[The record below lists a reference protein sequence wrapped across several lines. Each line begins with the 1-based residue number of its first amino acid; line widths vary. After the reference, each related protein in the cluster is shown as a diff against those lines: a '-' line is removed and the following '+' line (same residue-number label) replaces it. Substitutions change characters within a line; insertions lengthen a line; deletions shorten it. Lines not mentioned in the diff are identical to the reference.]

1 MPNIS
6 EKKLELTIKE
16 NIREG
21 LIQINDYFLRQNL
34 DNEVTSS
41 HWKKYGGETF
51 ISFDEEFSCV
61 DLRAEGFD
69 DFKETNILN
78 IIKNIPI
85 EFYLKKN
92 LYPLLSKRLIDA
104 VKSLARLQGRV
115 ISYNCV
121 KQALCLNAVEKHG
134 LDFEGKRVAIIGDG
148 NGYLGMLLKTLY
160 PDVKIIQINLAKVL
174 MFDLIFTSQLS
185 NLGNISVVLNSE
197 DYRETAD
204 FNFIPAEEVSAIHL
218 SEVDF
223 FFNVASMQE
232 MDMRVINS
240 YFELIRS
247 QNLRKTYFYC
257 CNRVSKKLP
266 DGTVVSFDDYPWL
279 ETDKVVFDEV
289 CDWYSEFPISRPPF
303 VKEFD
308 GKHKHKLVEVQC

>member
-1 MPNIS
+1 M
-6 EKKLELTIKE
+6 KLV
-16 NIREG
+16 IRENVRAE
-21 LIQINDYFLRQNL
+21 LKKINDYFMRRNL
-34 DNEVTSS
+34 DDEVISS

-51 ISFDEEFSCV
+51 ISFDKEFTRV

-69 DFKETNILN
+69 DFQKINTLNIL
-78 IIKNIPI
+78 KNIPI
-85 EFYLKKN
+85 NFYLKNK

-104 VKSLARLQGRV
+104 VENLVRVQGRV
-115 ISYNCV
+115 MSYNCV
-121 KQALCLNAVEKHG
+121 KQALCLNAVEKYG
-134 LDFEGKRVAIIGDG
+134 LDFYGKRVAIIGDG

-160 PDVKIIQINLAKVL
+160 PNVKISQINLAKVL

-185 NLGNISVVLNSE
+185 NLDEVSVVLNSE
-197 DYRETAD
+197 DYRQTAD

-218 SEVDF
+218 SDVDF
-223 FFNVASMQE
+223 FFNIASMQE
-232 MDMRVINS
+232 MDIRVINS

-247 QNLRKTYFYC
+247 QNLKKTYFYC

-308 GKHKHKLVEVQC
+308 GKHKHRLIEIQC

>member
-1 MPNIS
+1 M
-6 EKKLELTIKE
+6 KLV
-16 NIREG
+16 IRENVREE
-21 LIQINDYFLRQNL
+21 LKKINDFFMRRDL
-34 DNEVTSS
+34 DDEVISS

-51 ISFDEEFSCV
+51 ISFDKEFSRV

-69 DFKETNILN
+69 DFQKINTLN

-85 EFYLKKN
+85 DFYLKKK

-104 VKSLARLQGRV
+104 VENLVRVQGRV
-115 ISYNCV
+115 MSYNCV
-121 KQALCLNAVEKHG
+121 KQALCLDAVEKYG
-134 LDFEGKRVAIIGDG
+134 LDFDGKRVAIIGDG
-148 NGYLGMLLKTLY
+148 NGCLGMLLKTLY
-160 PDVKIIQINLAKVL
+160 PNVKIIQINLAKVL

-185 NLGNISVVLNSE
+185 NLDKVNVVLNSK
-197 DYRETAD
+197 DYRKTAD

-218 SEVDF
+218 SDVDF

-232 MDMRVINS
+232 MDLRVINS

-247 QNLRKTYFYC
+247 QNLKKTYFYC

-266 DGTVVSFDDYPWL
+266 DGTVVSFDDYPWS

-303 VKEFD
+303 VKKFD
-308 GKHKHKLVEVQC
+308 GKHKHRLIEVQC